1 LTWKVP
7 DAWKTVPSASSMRL
21 ATYRVPRAQGDT
33 DDAEMSVTRAGG
45 GTDANIRRWVG
56 QFDEA
61 GQDKRTEKTVR
72 GLKITTVEVNGTFL
86 GGGMMGG
93 TSAPKKGWALLG
105 AIVDAPGSPYFFKLT
120 GPAASVK
127 AARPAFD
134 ALLASMTQA
143 DGG

>member
-1 LTWKVP
+1 VP
-7 DAWKTVPSASSMRL
+7 DAWKTVPNTSSMRI

-33 DDAEMSVTRAGG
+33 DDADVSVTRAGG
-45 GTDANIRRWVG
+45 GTEANIRRWVG

-72 GLKITTVEVNGTFL
+72 GLKITTVEVSGTFI

-93 TSAPKKGWALLG
+93 ASGPKKGWALLG
-105 AIVDAPGSPYFFKLT
+105 AIVETPGSPYFFKLT
-120 GPAASVK
+120 GPAASVR

-134 ALLASMTQA
+134 ALLTSVTLA
-143 DGG
+143 DSG